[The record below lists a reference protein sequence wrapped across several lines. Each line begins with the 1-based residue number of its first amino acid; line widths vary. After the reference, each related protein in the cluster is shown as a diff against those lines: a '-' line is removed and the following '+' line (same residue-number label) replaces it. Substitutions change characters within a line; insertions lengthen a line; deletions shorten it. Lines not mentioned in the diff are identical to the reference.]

1 MTSLSSL
8 PASRGPWRPSPAHSD
23 PRELSLISGHF
34 SLPLALQERSYLV
47 AAPSLGFLC
56 LWDFPPPQTSWL
68 FTFHSLGSPLGG
80 LAGACPQP
88 QDSDCHLCVC
98 LSA

>member
-1 MTSLSSL
+1 M
-8 PASRGPWRPSPAHSD
+8 
-23 PRELSLISGHF
+23 
-34 SLPLALQERSYLV
+34 